1 MLGMEVKVMN
11 YLFKKKE
18 AFCDMLR
25 DDRGDTNV
33 ISIIIILVVV
43 IGLAVMFK
51 NNVGKLAGG
60 IWNTINSDT
69 AGFVS

>member
-1 MLGMEVKVMN
+1 MEVKVMN

-51 NNVGKLAGG
+51 DNVGKLAGG
-60 IWNTINSDT
+60 IWNKIKNQTNT
-69 AGFVS
+69 FVQ